1 VNGAKFAVP
10 IEAVLDVPRPTL
22 KLGELLGDTLAV
34 VPMEGIEESVNG
46 ILTVRTQQGRN
57 LRIGKV
63 IAAGPGAFF
72 PAAAG
77 LMVKEMSV
85 HVGDIV
91 IYRSWASGDEMD
103 RIRLGGEAFDLI
115 NESDVLT
122 KCYYSAIETL

>member
-1 VNGAKFAVP
+1 MRRVSATETG
-10 IEAVLDVPRPTL
+10 AVLSAVWSEQRDIADP
-22 KLGELLGDTLAV
+22 KLGLVTIARVELDAEFTICKAYW
-34 VPMEGIEESVNG
+34 S
-46 ILTVRTQQGRN
+46 
-57 LRIGKV
+57 V

-85 HVGDIV
+85 AVGDIV

-103 RIRLGGEAFDLI
+103 RIHLGGEAFDLI